1 MVVVQL
7 STRDRRTCFQPSDPD
22 HNVATYLESRD
33 PDGRY
38 ASFDYCFNYFQT
50 FRERKATKCLVAPEV
65 LESACMSLGFY
76 LASWGMLR
84 GSTYLLQRSAR
95 HLAPVIQV
103 IADAPDEAWEID
115 VDTYSR
121 SGVLDLMDGLER
133 DLQAA
138 LRRPSSD
145 TLITKILLGV
155 FGCVPAFDTN
165 FKKGSGLS
173 TYGRSALLRVE
184 DFYLRNASLIDQQRI
199 FTLDFLTGEETSRL
213 YPRAKVIDMIF
224 FVEGA

>member
-1 MVVVQL
+1 VTVRQSRPCL
-7 STRDRRTCFQPSDPD
+7 QPHNPGR
-22 HNVATYLESRD
+22 NVATYLESRD

-38 ASFDYCFNYFQT
+38 ASFDYCYNFFQA
-50 FRERKATKCLVAPEV
+50 FREQDATKRLLAQEV

-95 HLAPVIQV
+95 HLVPVIKV

-115 VDTYSR
+115 ADAYSR
-121 SGVLDLMDGLER
+121 PGVMDLMEGLER
-133 DLQAA
+133 DLRIA

-173 TYGRSALLRVE
+173 IYGRSALLRLE
-184 DFYLRNASLIDQQRI
+184 EFYVRNASVIESHRI
-199 FTLDFLTGEETSRL
+199 FTLDFLTGEETDRR
-213 YPRAKVIDMIF
+213 YPRAKVIDMVF